1 VRLSLRLPCS
11 ESSAQGGRHHRPIRM
26 MLCSRRPSSLR
37 VMSGTPESRAYRVVI
52 ADDTYL
58 IREGLRQVLEG
69 EDGVDIVA
77 YASSLP
83 TLLREVSEQRPD
95 VVITDIRMPP
105 TNTDEGILAAAELQE
120 SDPPVGVVV
129 ISNYVSPHYVL
140 RLFEHGSAGTAY
152 LLKENIGHRERLME
166 AIRAVAS
173 GGSVVDPAVVDVL
186 VEARLRARNSRL
198 TDLTTRER
206 EVLARVAQGKSN
218 AAIATELFLTKR
230 AIEKNINSIFSKLNL
245 VNDTEISQRVAAT
258 LLYLADTPASAPETV
273 SA

>member
-1 VRLSLRLPCS
+1 
-11 ESSAQGGRHHRPIRM
+11 
-26 MLCSRRPSSLR
+26 
-37 VMSGTPESRAYRVVI
+37 MSGTPKPRVYRVVI

-69 EDGVDIVA
+69 EKTVDVVA

-83 TLLREVSEQRPD
+83 ALLREVAEQRPD

-105 TNTDEGILAAAELQE
+105 SNTDEGIQAAAELQE
-120 SDPPVGVVV
+120 RDPPVGVVV

-166 AIRAVAS
+166 AIEQVAS

-186 VEARLRARNSRL
+186 VEARIRARNSPLHEL
-198 TDLTTRER
+198 TPREC

-218 AAIATELFLTKR
+218 AAIASELFLTKR

-245 VNDTEISQRVAAT
+245 HNDTEISRRVAAT
-258 LLYLADTPASAPETV
+258 LLYLADTPASAREAV
-273 SA
+273 STESA